1 MVLTETNGTSVVR
14 AMPLHAM
21 GEIKSLSSVQDPSV
35 IGMELNAISMTL
47 ERLSNSNS
55 SLVSILSYH
64 TVCLQYNL
72 EN

>member
-1 MVLTETNGTSVVR
+1 M
-14 AMPLHAM
+14 A
-21 GEIKSLSSVQDPSV
+21 
-35 IGMELNAISMTL
+35 L
-47 ERLSNSNS
+47 EWLSNSNS